1 MPPTTRRGESP
12 NGGNDLP
19 TPQSFRELM
28 AKVNRLQQT
37 ITTQQTLIDNLKKSS
52 ENARQDNPVAEDAPT
67 QSTSDSNILRSLKA
81 PPIPI
86 FSGKSDERTT
96 TKVRGF
102 IYNVR
107 KTGKLT
113 NLTEEKLVELAE
125 CHLQDKAAAWIMR
138 LEQND
143 AKPTTIDDLQT
154 MMISEFVPHDERA
167 RAKVRLM
174 NMELKT
180 SIETHIEKF
189 QDLIE
194 ICATPISEAYI
205 YFFMSLPAVYKE
217 EFTKRFPD
225 QPANIQE
232 AYNHARTLSRAKQ
245 WTKANSLSKS
255 GKWDGPTGSNPKSG
269 KKDNTKISWGPAKK
283 GEGKLYRSQDR
294 CCKCGVKGWSDPSHP
309 CREDSAKRVANTA
322 DAPKE

>member
-37 ITTQQTLIDNLKKSS
+37 ITTQQTLIDNLKKSA

-167 RAKVRLM
+167 RAKARLM

-217 EFTKRFPD
+217 ESRSASLTNPQIYRKLTIM
-225 QPANIQE
+225 PAHSVVQNSGPKQIPSRRVENGTAQLD
-232 AYNHARTLSRAKQ
+232 RTLNQERKIIRKFPGDQ
-245 WTKANSLSKS
+245 RRKGRENSTALKT
-255 GKWDGPTGSNPKSG
+255 DAVN
-269 KKDNTKISWGPAKK
+269 
-283 GEGKLYRSQDR
+283 
-294 CCKCGVKGWSDPSHP
+294 
-309 CREDSAKRVANTA
+309 VA
-322 DAPKE
+322 